1 MKNLG
6 KKNKMYPSTVESEVD
21 KVRYPSVCLPLSMLD
36 SSDLELGQEVE
47 LRFKGKV
54 ERVEKSDYSEDFSV
68 ELTEGEVIQP
78 KKEA

>member
-6 KKNKMYPSTVESEVD
+6 KKNKMYPSAITEEKD
-21 KVRYPSVCLPLSMLD
+21 KVSYPRVCLPLSMLA
-36 SSDLELGQEVE
+36 SSELELGQEVE

-54 ERVEKSDYSEDFSV
+54 NRVEKSEYSEDFNV
-68 ELTEGEVIQP
+68 ELLEGEIVTP